1 MNGLSTRLGPSYFAD
16 CAIFSEVAAT
26 LSYRAA
32 GEALGIS
39 RSTVS
44 KRITALEQ
52 ELGVVL
58 LNRSTRRISLTE
70 AGHTLLTHWRD
81 VERAGFTAYQAVHGS
96 DLEPS
101 GSLRVSLASSLA
113 AVLMP
118 GLMNEFLRDWPE
130 VRLNL
135 HFGECFVDLVGGGY
149 DMVIRVAE
157 RLTDSALTAKRLA
170 TSRRVLAA
178 SPGYLEKHGRPTTLS
193 SLKQHRTLGLGRTAE
208 RGMTWRFTK
217 SGKQQEVLLT
227 PVFAANNDLALV
239 LAACLDIGIIY
250 IPRILIDS
258 ELHRKH
264 LQVVELEDA
273 EGPDLGVFAM
283 YPHREPPEKVRV
295 FVEFVGKQLRSL
307 DHLDRWRP
315 LQA

>member
-1 MNGLSTRLGPSYFAD
+1 MNERSTRLGPSYYAD
-16 CAIFSEVAAT
+16 CAIFSEVAVT

-52 ELGVVL
+52 VLGVVL
-58 LNRSTRRISLTE
+58 LNRSTRSISLTE
-70 AGHTLLTHWRD
+70 AGHTLLAHWRS
-81 VERAGFTAYQAVHGS
+81 VEHAGITAYQAVHGS

-118 GLMNEFLRDWPE
+118 SLMNEFLRDWPE

-135 HFGECFVDLVGGGY
+135 HFGECFVDVVGKGY
-149 DMVIRVAE
+149 DTVIRVAE

-178 SPGYLEKHGRPTTLS
+178 SPGYLEKYGRPDRLS
-193 SLKQHRTLGLGRTAE
+193 SLKKHRTLGTGRTAE
-208 RGMTWRFTK
+208 RGMTWRFAK
-217 SGKQQEVLLT
+217 DGKAQEVLLT

-239 LAACLDIGIIY
+239 LAACLGVGVIY
-250 IPRILIDS
+250 IPRILIES
-258 ELHRKH
+258 ELHRGRLK
-264 LQVVELEDA
+264 VIELNDA
-273 EGPDLGVFAM
+273 EGPELGVFGM

-295 FVEFVGKQLRSL
+295 FVDFVGKQLGSM
-307 DHLDRWRP
+307 DHLDRWSP